1 MAVLSEDFVR
11 KIFRALEEEEED
23 LYVLTMH
30 YLNSEDLNFFG
41 EKDRVRIRK
50 ILETLIHDTKQHS
63 DLLKLILE
71 LTEK

>member
-30 YLNSEDLNFFG
+30 YLNSEDLHFFG
-41 EKDRVRIRK
+41 EKDREKIQK
-50 ILETLIHDTKQHS
+50 ILEVLIRDTKQHS
-63 DLLKLILE
+63 ELLKLILE
-71 LTEK
+71 LAEK